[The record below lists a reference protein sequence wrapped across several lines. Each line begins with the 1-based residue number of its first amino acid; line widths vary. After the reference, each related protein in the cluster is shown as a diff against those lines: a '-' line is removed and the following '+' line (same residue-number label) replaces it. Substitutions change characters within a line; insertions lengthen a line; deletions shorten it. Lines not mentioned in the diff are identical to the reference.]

1 MSDFK
6 VKIIGEVDLEK
17 AEKDLKSFTEKNH
30 KVEIEADTSKLDKK
44 IKNSK
49 DIDIKTKVTGQ
60 ENISKLNKG
69 LNGAHKASNSLLS
82 SFKNIAKV
90 GVQFNLFHEIEQ
102 QARKAVKAVK
112 DIDDAIVSLQMATN
126 QSYSSMR
133 TLMSDYNTMAKDL
146 GAATTEIA
154 SGADNWLRQGK
165 SIAETNKLLK
175 DSMVLSKVANITPET
190 STKQLTAMMKG
201 YKKNVDEVSSI
212 NDALTSIDLAAA
224 VDAGGL
230 AEATSRVAAS
240 ADLAGVSLNK
250 LLGYEA
256 AVGEA
261 SQESMSVIGNSFKTI
276 FSRMSEVKAGKLE
289 FVDED
294 GTVETLSDV
303 ELVLKNAG
311 IQLRNSAN
319 DFRDFDE
326 VLDETA
332 SKWDK
337 LSSVQKA
344 AVSKAFAGQRQSN
357 RFQLLMESYDKALE
371 YEKIANESKGMAE
384 SKFEENYLN
393 SLEAKQKSLQASFES
408 LAINTISRDSY
419 AGVIE
424 ATESLVEFLDKTNL
438 VKGALTGL
446 AVGGL
451 TKGFISIATGFTN
464 ATMHMQNFQKALD
477 LLKSGNLGTA
487 GFDKLINYTDGLSKS
502 QLKAIL
508 SSNQLTNAQRIQIL
522 TASGMDEATARATL
536 ATMGLSAANT
546 TATGTTLSFGT
557 ALKGLWSTLLANPI
571 MLVGMAVTAGVS
583 VWQSYKQSVEE
594 AVSSAKSAGQSF
606 SENTS
611 SLNTQI
617 AKVYEL
623 KTALASGVLSE
634 QESAQAKS
642 QLLEIQKELNDTYG
656 TQASN
661 IDLVNGSLKEQI
673 ALMNDIAVQ
682 ESNKYLN
689 ENKTGIDKATD
700 AMEKKRNAYLGQFS
714 PDTEEGKELDKL
726 LEKYKKLG
734 ITKQKQSDGS
744 YTIHFK
750 GDATQAENTLNSF
763 LTDLRKL
770 ADENGG
776 DYGYLD
782 GVVEYTS
789 GELESAKK
797 VIDEYSEIYN
807 ASLQAD
813 MISKGF
819 SKDSPA
825 TIYKEYGEA
834 IEKYNDALKSGDTSQ
849 IDKAKAS
856 FDKVQDS
863 VDGVLKQYPEYESLF
878 DDLENS
884 LNKPAILAQEFD
896 KALKD
901 DEFENALQH
910 IKELKDVDLKG
921 MNFNDDVTS
930 DAETALKNV
939 IDKAIELGIVSDDSA
954 DSISTVVDLLVDM
967 GLTGSQ
973 STESLSQSFEKANTS
988 IQTSIANLTKLKEIS
1003 DESMSGTGLSSDNLT
1018 LFREMFGTDAES
1030 ALERTANG
1038 YHLNKKAL
1046 SDLQKQQEQ
1055 LSKSDYF
1062 NALSEQ
1068 YTALRDVESQL
1079 ATAELF
1085 EKDTSGLEAS
1095 RDEIV
1100 NNISVLQDLQ
1110 YQYEAATSA
1119 YQEWINAQSSG
1130 NERDMYEGIQ
1140 GGYEKV
1146 KDLIN
1151 RGWADSDE
1159 VRTYVDLLSSQD
1171 LSTAPVE
1178 EVINAYERL
1187 SETIGNSGY
1196 SILDFFTVDENGNST
1211 TEGIYNF
1218 FDTVNSVLGEE
1229 YAKLEDGKYQF
1240 DFGEGRD
1247 KEVADALGMDVEA
1260 LQSVLRAASEAGFE
1274 INLDQPLQSI
1284 DELKEKAESAK
1295 ESLSDMQV
1303 DLNVDTFEE
1312 VDGQIQSVQA
1322 YIDELNEADI
1332 SPDVRADKLE
1342 EANSILEYLLS
1353 RKQELGE
1360 SEGIDVAISVDESQL
1375 NEGYAVLADLKGN
1388 LENLQ
1393 GSVGLDYQGFQAG
1406 IDNCVAKIEAM
1417 SPEMKVAL
1425 GIQGMS
1431 IEEIKTGLTDGSI
1444 KIPVSADTS
1453 QASTDVQN
1461 VDNQTISQKSFT
1473 VTANTLQATLALAS
1487 VKSSLSNIKSKTVTV
1502 TVNKKENDS
1511 SGGVSG
1517 KHKLSGTAHASGIW
1531 GTPKTETALV
1541 GERNPEIVV
1550 NPHTGRWYTVGDN
1563 GAEFVELPQGAIV
1576 FNDVQSKALLE
1587 NGKINGR
1594 GKALVSGNAY
1604 SSGSGGIKRP
1614 SSSSYS
1620 KKKKSSSSKSKSS
1633 SKSSSSSKSKS
1644 NAEKSAE
1651 DLMDWI
1657 AILLERVARQT
1668 EIAVDA
1674 IDNAIGLV
1682 NKQTATAKAISKVQ
1696 NEIST
1701 NQQAYNKYMA
1711 QANSVGLSSSYASQ
1725 VRNGTLKIENI
1736 KDENLKTKIEDYKKW
1751 YENAIKCEDE
1761 IRKLKEQEQE
1771 LAKRR
1776 LENIEDWYD
1785 AITDINKA
1793 MIDVT
1798 DSKQELNEA
1807 LGTAINLDINVNAVK
1822 DSIKAQT
1829 DTYNKLVQKL
1839 ADYQKEFNSQVSSGT
1854 IKKNSDA
1861 WLEGQKKINEF
1872 TADVNEA
1879 AKELIEFKDKLQE
1892 IEYDTIQNLIDGFD
1906 RAVSKLEAKIELM
1919 ESRDETV
1926 PESLYTEQMDNN
1938 NARIEEIKKLR
1949 DKKLDEQKYYDV
1961 DSERYQELAE
1971 EINDLDEETYQL
1983 LTDNEKL
1990 KDSIFELRFTPI
2002 DEALEK
2008 YQNLRKELDSFYNLL
2023 NEEAFFDKNGGITED
2038 GLAGLALIQQGMA
2051 TAKKEIADYTTGLN
2065 KLQESLDNGVI
2076 SQKEFDE
2083 KSEEYRQGLQDAV
2096 ANVEDYKNSI
2106 EDLYMTQLKTEVDA
2120 LDEIIEKR
2128 KEALRRKEEYYNYDK
2143 KIKKQSK
2150 DVDML
2155 RSQIQAL
2162 SGVNNATAIAQR
2174 KKLEQELKDA
2184 EEELNETKREHALEM
2199 QEQGYDK
2206 TSEEMHDMLEQVE
2219 YDLVHS
2225 LEKQSQVLESYLS
2238 KVVGNY
2244 KTAFDKIN
2252 QIIGNT
2258 GWVGSNDF
2266 NQNQSQ
2272 LGTQNGALSQNN
2284 NATQSQSEANKN
2296 PSSSA
2301 SGTVTDKIDNND
2313 KFNQG
2318 FEQELDKKP
2327 NIDNRPV
2334 AELKVSPTSIVLE
2347 EGKSTSI
2354 KTSIRPNDA
2363 KNKTLAW
2370 KSSDTSIAT
2379 VSGGTV
2385 KAIKHGSCKIT
2396 ASTTDGSGISQTVGV
2411 TVNKKPDPSK
2421 PKPTTKPNSNGDG
2434 VPKVGDRVTFTG
2446 RYYYDS
2452 WGKRPL
2458 GTKYSGV
2465 ANGVIIDGYS
2475 ASKYGG
2481 NAKRTGD
2488 FDVHIKSADGKYKD
2502 LGWVKLSQISGYA
2515 RGTTSTGV
2523 TRNQLAWTQENG
2535 RELIY
2540 RKSDNALL
2548 TDLGKGDVVF
2558 NHDMT
2563 ENLMSWGRIN
2573 PNQTLPIGASN
2584 IPVRESNITL
2594 EQNIGSLLTVEG
2606 NVDKDALPSLETIL
2620 EKSCKYTMGYFKTEL
2635 RKTGFRR

>member
-1 MSDFK
+1 MTDFK
-6 VKIIGEVDLEK
+6 AKIVGEVDLEK

-30 KVEIEADTSKLDKK
+30 KVKIEADTSKLDKK
-44 IKNSK
+44 TKNNK
-49 DIDIKTKVTGQ
+49 DIEVRTKITGQ
-60 ENISKLNKG
+60 ENISKLTNG
-69 LNGAHKASNSLLS
+69 LNSAHKASNSLLS

-90 GVQFNLFHEIEQ
+90 GVQVNLFHEIEL

-112 DIDDAIVSLQMATN
+112 DIDDAIVNLQMATS

-175 DSMVLSKVANITPET
+175 DSMVLSKVANIAPET

-224 VDAGGL
+224 VDARGL

-371 YEKIANESKGMAE
+371 YEKIANESQGMAE

-438 VKGALTGL
+438 VKGALAGL

-451 TKGFISIATGFTN
+451 TKGFISIAIGFTN

-477 LLKSGNLGTA
+477 LLKNGNLGTA
-487 GFDKLINYTDGLSKS
+487 GFDKLISYTDGLSKS

-656 TQASN
+656 TQANN

-682 ESNKYLN
+682 EANKYLN

-714 PDTEEGKELDKL
+714 PDTEEGEELDKL
-726 LEKYKKLG
+726 LEKYEKLG
-734 ITKQKQSDGS
+734 ITKQKQSDGT

-750 GDATQAENTLNSF
+750 GDATQAESTLNSF

-789 GELESAKK
+789 GELESAKE

-834 IEKYNDALKSGDTSQ
+834 IEKYNEALSGGDTSQ
-849 IDKAKAS
+849 IDKAKGS

-878 DDLENS
+878 DELENS
-884 LNKPAILAQEFD
+884 LDKPAMLAQEFD

-954 DSISTVVDLLVDM
+954 DSISIVVDLLVDM

-1003 DESMSGTGLSSDNLT
+1003 DESMSGAGLSSDSLT

-1062 NALSEQ
+1062 NALSER

-1095 RDEIV
+1095 RDEII

-1119 YQEWINAQSSG
+1119 YQDWINAQSSG

-1187 SETIGNSGY
+1187 NETIGNSGY

-1218 FDTVNSVLGEE
+1218 FDTVNSVLGDE

-1260 LQSVLRAASEAGFE
+1260 LQSILRAASEAGFE
-1274 INLDQPLQSI
+1274 INLDQPLQSM

-1342 EANSILEYLLS
+1342 EANAILEYLLS
-1353 RKQELGE
+1353 RKQELGQ
-1360 SEGIDVAISVDESQL
+1360 SEDIDVSMDVDESQL
-1375 NEGYAVLADLKGN
+1375 NEGYAVLSDLKGN

-1406 IDNCVAKIEAM
+1406 IDTCVAQIEAM

-1431 IEEIKTGLTDGSI
+1431 IEEIKSGLADGSI

-1461 VDNQTISQKSFT
+1461 VDNQTINQKNFT
-1473 VTANTLQATLALAS
+1473 VTANTVQATSALAS
-1487 VKSSLSNIKSKTVTV
+1487 VKSSLNSIKSKSVTV
-1502 TVNKKENDS
+1502 TVNKKESDS
-1511 SGGVSG
+1511 SGGSSG

-1563 GAEFVELPQGAIV
+1563 GAEFVELPQGSIV

-1587 NGKINGR
+1587 NGRINGR
-1594 GKALVSGNAY
+1594 GKALISGNAY

-1614 SSSSYS
+1614 GSSSGGKKKPSYS
-1620 KKKKSSSSKSKSS
+1620 SKTGKS
-1633 SKSSSSSKSKS
+1633 SKSSNSAQ
-1644 NAEKSAE
+1644 NAANNAAKAAE
-1651 DLMDWI
+1651 DVIDWI
-1657 AILLERVARQT
+1657 ATLLDRVARQT

-1674 IDNAIGLV
+1674 IDTAIGLA
-1682 NKQTATAKAISKVQ
+1682 NKQAATAKAISQVQ
-1696 NEIST
+1696 NEINT
-1701 NQQAYNKYMA
+1701 NQQAYNRYLA
-1711 QANSVGLSSSYASQ
+1711 QANSVGLSENYASQ
-1725 VRNGTLKIENI
+1725 VRNGSLNIESISDESLK
-1736 KDENLKTKIEDYKKW
+1736 KKVTD
-1751 YENAIKCEDE
+1751 YENWLI
-1761 IRKLKEQEQE
+1761 
-1771 LAKRR
+1771 
-1776 LENIEDWYD
+1776 
-1785 AITDINKA
+1785 
-1793 MIDVT
+1793 
-1798 DSKQELNEA
+1798 
-1807 LGTAINLDINVNAVK
+1807 
-1822 DSIKAQT
+1822 
-1829 DTYNKLVQKL
+1829 
-1839 ADYQKEFNSQVSSGT
+1839 SS
-1854 IKKNSDA
+1854 
-1861 WLEGQKKINEF
+1861 
-1872 TADVNEA
+1872 
-1879 AKELIEFKDKLQE
+1879 
-1892 IEYDTIQNLIDGFD
+1892 
-1906 RAVSKLEAKIELM
+1906 
-1919 ESRDETV
+1919 
-1926 PESLYTEQMDNN
+1926 
-1938 NARIEEIKKLR
+1938 
-1949 DKKLDEQKYYDV
+1949 
-1961 DSERYQELAE
+1961 
-1971 EINDLDEETYQL
+1971 
-1983 LTDNEKL
+1983 
-1990 KDSIFELRFTPI
+1990 
-2002 DEALEK
+2002 
-2008 YQNLRKELDSFYNLL
+2008 
-2023 NEEAFFDKNGGITED
+2023 
-2038 GLAGLALIQQGMA
+2038 
-2051 TAKKEIADYTTGLN
+2051 
-2065 KLQESLDNGVI
+2065 
-2076 SQKEFDE
+2076 
-2083 KSEEYRQGLQDAV
+2083 
-2096 ANVEDYKNSI
+2096 
-2106 EDLYMTQLKTEVDA
+2106 QLKF
-2120 LDEIIEKR
+2120 I
-2128 KEALRRKEEYYNYDK
+2128 
-2143 KIKKQSK
+2143 
-2150 DVDML
+2150 
-2155 RSQIQAL
+2155 
-2162 SGVNNATAIAQR
+2162 
-2174 KKLEQELKDA
+2174 
-2184 EEELNETKREHALEM
+2184 
-2199 QEQGYDK
+2199 
-2206 TSEEMHDMLEQVE
+2206 
-2219 YDLVHS
+2219 
-2225 LEKQSQVLESYLS
+2225 
-2238 KVVGNY
+2238 
-2244 KTAFDKIN
+2244 
-2252 QIIGNT
+2252 
-2258 GWVGSNDF
+2258 
-2266 NQNQSQ
+2266 
-2272 LGTQNGALSQNN
+2272 
-2284 NATQSQSEANKN
+2284 
-2296 PSSSA
+2296 
-2301 SGTVTDKIDNND
+2301 
-2313 KFNQG
+2313 
-2318 FEQELDKKP
+2318 
-2327 NIDNRPV
+2327 
-2334 AELKVSPTSIVLE
+2334 
-2347 EGKSTSI
+2347 
-2354 KTSIRPNDA
+2354 
-2363 KNKTLAW
+2363 
-2370 KSSDTSIAT
+2370 
-2379 VSGGTV
+2379 
-2385 KAIKHGSCKIT
+2385 
-2396 ASTTDGSGISQTVGV
+2396 
-2411 TVNKKPDPSK
+2411 
-2421 PKPTTKPNSNGDG
+2421 
-2434 VPKVGDRVTFTG
+2434 
-2446 RYYYDS
+2446 
-2452 WGKRPL
+2452 
-2458 GTKYSGV
+2458 
-2465 ANGVIIDGYS
+2465 
-2475 ASKYGG
+2475 
-2481 NAKRTGD
+2481 
-2488 FDVHIKSADGKYKD
+2488 
-2502 LGWVKLSQISGYA
+2502 
-2515 RGTTSTGV
+2515 
-2523 TRNQLAWTQENG
+2523 
-2535 RELIY
+2535 
-2540 RKSDNALL
+2540 
-2548 TDLGKGDVVF
+2548 
-2558 NHDMT
+2558 
-2563 ENLMSWGRIN
+2563 
-2573 PNQTLPIGASN
+2573 
-2584 IPVRESNITL
+2584 
-2594 EQNIGSLLTVEG
+2594 
-2606 NVDKDALPSLETIL
+2606 
-2620 EKSCKYTMGYFKTEL
+2620 
-2635 RKTGFRR
+2635 